1 MLTRKA
7 GGESWAAFRSA
18 CEKTALLEMCGE
30 GKQGKGNAE
39 PFRSGMF
46 SFGLRDCDRAPKAE
60 DEAIDELHQFKLN
73 HGLL

>member
-1 MLTRKA
+1 
-7 GGESWAAFRSA
+7 
-18 CEKTALLEMCGE
+18 MCGE